1 MRWLDSINSGSIPVK
16 NLPASAGDTG
26 DTGLIPGLGRYPGV
40 GNGKPLHYSCLEN
53 FMDRGGWQAIVHG
66 FAEPDTTE

>member
-1 MRWLDSINSGSIPVK
+1 MRWLDSINSGGIPVK
-16 NLPASAGDTG
+16 NLPASAG

-40 GNGKPLHYSCLEN
+40 GNGKSLHYSCSEN